1 PYTTLFRSE
10 TTHFSD
16 WVWFDLLSLRKDKE
30 SVGAGETV
38 KLKLLE
44 QVLGELMPANHID
57 SVSLA
62 AMDDIGFSKDLTVSG
77 WKIISGPG
85 SLSPKINT
93 NLIPGEAVYTDPT
106 PIQRATDVEI
116 QVEVESKNGYISDR
130 SAPDGRRKLGK
141 LILLTTIRLVPEN
154 FVQLIRNGVEQDLSQ
169 TGNDAK

>member
-1 PYTTLFRSE
+1 RFNKPVRISFLYDPDVEGNRATRMVAFQRKAGVWWGNSTEFNASQRRLTAE
-10 TTHFSD
+10 TTHLSD

-77 WKIISGPG
+77 WKIIS
-85 SLSPKINT
+85 
-93 NLIPGEAVYTDPT
+93 
-106 PIQRATDVEI
+106 
-116 QVEVESKNGYISDR
+116 
-130 SAPDGRRKLGK
+130 
-141 LILLTTIRLVPEN
+141 
-154 FVQLIRNGVEQDLSQ
+154 
-169 TGNDAK
+169 